1 MTSYV
6 LQIMLQSP
14 LTSAAGEGRVGL
26 VDRDVAFDTL
36 GLPILPGRR
45 LKGLWR
51 EAYRDVA
58 DAWTLCGESPISADQ
73 IFGKAGQKPGE
84 GDACLH
90 IANAELQEASSL
102 KPWLRYLHHPK
113 IQKLH
118 PDDVVQHFSTVRAQ
132 TAIDRLTGAAREN
145 TLRLTRTL
153 HAGLV
158 FRAPLRFVEPPA
170 DALKNALA
178 LGAAALQYMG
188 TSRTRGL
195 GKVCCR
201 LLECNASG
209 RECDLTKQA
218 LASDALPSITATASS
233 SFKPSSKMSEEQATP
248 APCSKHPF
256 PTHLLRYRLILTAP
270 AVIPVADGDP
280 NTVVTR
286 QDVPGSH
293 ILGAAAWHYLRQPN
307 HTPEDDAFRHA
318 FLDRGLRFLTAY
330 PEAHDPDEFDE
341 PLQRMIPIPHS
352 IRKFKDSEYLMDFV
366 EPLPRDDATK
376 RFDRRYAKIEQGSLK
391 TQAVKTERSYH
402 HARADD
408 RRKGRALGAE
418 VRNGGAFF
426 MYEAIQADQKFQG
439 AVLGSKDDLNAL
451 QKEWLN
457 GVQSIGIGRSR
468 NAQYGEAKF
477 EWIDDT
483 PQDLNRVVEWDGFVK
498 RQDDGKNAP
507 QCLDGCLI
515 VTTLSPLLTI
525 NDNGHPDARFPERE
539 LADALG
545 IATSELTLSRSYTR
559 TEVIGGYHTHLRLPR
574 QQWPAIAS
582 GSVFVFCTKKALN
595 GARLLQLEHDGL
607 GVRKGEGYGRIAVNR
622 QKDLSLTDCE
632 EIQLD
637 DPKRQDRPNKPT
649 EASQT
654 IQELLRG
661 VVRMRCLAEIQQRA
675 IEVALTTNNVPSNAQ
690 LGRLRL
696 FLQQDSPADSL
707 EDLRA
712 PAKEGLTN
720 CRINTRE
727 ADMRWLAG
735 QTTLPLYNLFKKA
748 WTDPKS
754 LTEELIKDQV
764 EDIAQDFDDD
774 TRQAMIDEL
783 VNDHSDAM
791 CREFLDHLLTA
802 LRRKD
807 RK

>member
-6 LQIMLQSP
+6 LQILLQSP

-73 IFGKAGQKPGE
+73 IFGKAGQKPGD
-84 GDACLH
+84 GDACLY

-158 FRAPLRFVEPPA
+158 FRASLRFVEPPD

-195 GKVCCR
+195 GKICCR
-201 LLECNASG
+201 LIECNASG

-218 LASDALPSITATASS
+218 LASSSITVAASS
-233 SFKPSSKMSEEQATP
+233 KQSSKMSEGQATP

-256 PTHLLRYRLILTAP
+256 PTHLLRYRLTLTAP

-293 ILGAAAWHYLRQPN
+293 ILGAAAWHYLRHPN

-330 PEAHDPDEFDE
+330 PEAHDPDESDE

-352 IRKFKDSEYLMDFV
+352 IRKLKDSEYLVDFV
-366 EPLPRDDATK
+366 EPLPDDATK

-391 TQAVKTERSYH
+391 TQAVKTERNYH

-408 RRKGRALGAE
+408 RRKGRALE
-418 VRNGGAFF
+418 NDGAFF

-451 QKEWLN
+451 QAWLR
-457 GVQSIGIGRSR
+457 GVRSIRIGRSR

-483 PQDLNRVVEWDGFVK
+483 PHDLNRVVEWDGFVE
-498 RQDDGKNAP
+498 RQDDGENAP

-515 VTTLSPLLTI
+515 ITTLSPLLTI

-539 LADALG
+539 LAAALG
-545 IATSELTLSRSYTR
+545 IDTSELTLSRSYTR
-559 TEVIGGYHTHLRLPR
+559 TEVLGGYHTHLRLPR

-582 GSVFVFCTKKALN
+582 GSVFVFCTKKALDE
-595 GARLLQLEHDGL
+595 ARLLQLEHDGL
-607 GVRKGEGYGRIAVNR
+607 GLRKGEGYGRIAVNR
-622 QKDLSLTDCE
+622 QKDLGLAGC

-637 DPKRQDRPNKPT
+637 DPKRQDHPNAP
-649 EASQT
+649 ADVPQS

-661 VVRMRCLAEIQQRA
+661 VVRMRCLADIQQHAMDVARA
-675 IEVALTTNNVPSNAQ
+675 AKNIPSNAQ

-707 EDLRA
+707 EDLRD

-727 ADMRWLAG
+727 ADLRWLSG
-735 QTTLPLYNLFKKA
+735 QTLYDLFKKA
-748 WTDPKS
+748 WTDPKP

-764 EDIAQDFDDD
+764 EEIAQDFDDD
-774 TRQAMIDEL
+774 TRKAMIDKL